1 MAEVCLRDSGDRW
14 LHVHGVARAA
24 TQLREG
30 GLMVSEAVVSAA
42 WLHDVGYGAV
52 LKDTGFHPLDGA
64 RWLRSQE
71 VPEGIVSM
79 VAYHS
84 GAEFEAE
91 ERGLSAA
98 MGEFEH
104 PDQSQ
109 LDTLTLVDM
118 TVGPAGQR
126 MSVKRRIEEILSRYP
141 VDDPVHHAVI
151 RSRAQLR
158 ESAERAAQRLG
169 LADVGTR
176 APV

>member
-1 MAEVCLRDSGDRW
+1 MADLCLGDGGDRW

-24 TQLREG
+24 AQLRER
-30 GLMVSEAVVSAA
+30 GLAVSEAVVSAA
-42 WLHDVGYGAV
+42 WLHDVGYAV
-52 LKDTGFHPLDGA
+52 HLKDTGFHPLDGA

-84 GAEFEAE
+84 AAEFEAE

-98 MGEFEH
+98 LAEFGY
-104 PDQSQ
+104 PDESE

-126 MSVKRRIEEILSRYP
+126 MSVERRIEEILNRYP
-141 VDDPVHHAVI
+141 GEDPVYRAVT
-151 RSRAQLR
+151 RSQARLR